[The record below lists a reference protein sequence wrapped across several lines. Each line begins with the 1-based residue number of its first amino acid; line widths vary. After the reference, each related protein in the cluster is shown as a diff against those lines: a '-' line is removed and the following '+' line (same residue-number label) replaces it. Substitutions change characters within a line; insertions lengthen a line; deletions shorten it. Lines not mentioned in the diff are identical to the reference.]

1 MGEDDLEEDLDEDEE
16 VTVVL
21 AEGWQHGNPDSD
33 ISEKRLRMRPE
44 FLKQRKIGSLLWG
57 NTFRTYQSCLSL

>member
-1 MGEDDLEEDLDEDEE
+1 M
-16 VTVVL
+16 L

-44 FLKQRKIGSLLWG
+44 FLNKEKLEAYSGETHFGHIIRV
-57 NTFRTYQSCLSL
+57 